1 MLNAQWG
8 VSEAQS
14 WGYIG
19 REMSS
24 SELVFAANTNSA
36 RGEKRKGSVN
46 YFNIHGFVTL
56 LYSHGA
62 SWLITK

>member
-8 VSEAQS
+8 VSEAYS

-46 YFNIHGFVTL
+46 HFNIHGFVTL

-62 SWLITK
+62 LWLITK

>member
-1 MLNAQWG
+1 M
-8 VSEAQS
+8 
-14 WGYIG
+14 

-62 SWLITK
+62 S